1 MTGSI
6 FEDWVKK
13 LDRKYLPKDYS
24 IVLVIDNCP
33 AHPAIEGL
41 KAIPCNFGV
50 PPAKHH
56 QRATIM
62 RPGNHSSNKNRLL
75 ETRLKESDRCDR
87 DRENSRLC
95 DQRDECS
102 RCNDDSLRLLGM
114 TSVSRPSQTVS
125 DTLVSRPIYKLQKQ
139 QTANCQSFKSTSTRS
154 TTK

>member
-1 MTGSI
+1 
-6 FEDWVKK
+6 
-13 LDRKYLPKDYS
+13 
-24 IVLVIDNCP
+24 
-33 AHPAIEGL
+33 
-41 KAIPCNFGV
+41 
-50 PPAKHH
+50 
-56 QRATIM
+56 M

-139 QTANCQSFKSTSTRS
+139 QTANCSGNASDDEEEAGETTYVPNILPTSSVQAVACLRNFVLQQQKSRYASAHRQP
-154 TTK
+154 